1 MDEISSPRAQ
11 KLARQIQRDI
21 SDIFQ
26 RDPSYLVP
34 GVMVSVTVVRMSLD
48 LSFAKIYVSVFPFDR
63 HDEVLSKLKDG
74 AWSVRKAL
82 AAKMRNQIKSIP
94 EIAFYLDDSL
104 EYADSIET
112 ALRKL

>member
-1 MDEISSPRAQ
+1 MEDTISPRAQ

-26 RDPSYLVP
+26 HNPAYLVP
-34 GVMVSVTVVRMSLD
+34 GVMTSVTVVRLSPD

-63 HDEVLSKLKDG
+63 HKEVMAKLKDG
-74 AWSVRKAL
+74 AWNVRKAL

-112 ALRKL
+112 ALRNL

>member
-1 MDEISSPRAQ
+1 MEETISPRAQ

-21 SDIFQ
+21 GDIFQ
-26 RDPSYLVP
+26 RDRSYLVP
-34 GVMVSVTVVRMSLD
+34 GVMVSVTVVRVSPD

-63 HDEVLSKLKDG
+63 HKEVLSRLKEN

-112 ALRKL
+112 ALRNL

>member
-1 MDEISSPRAQ
+1 MDEIVSPRAQ

-21 SDIFQ
+21 GEILQ
-26 RDPSYLVP
+26 RDRSYSVP
-34 GVMVSVTVVRMSLD
+34 GVMVSVTVVRVSSD
-48 LSFAKIYVSVFPFDR
+48 LSFAKIYVSVFPFDC
-63 HDEVLSKLKDG
+63 HKEVLAKLKEN

-82 AAKMRNQIKSIP
+82 AAKMRHQIKSIP

>member
-1 MDEISSPRAQ
+1 MSAPTSLSQ
-11 KLARQIQRDI
+11 K
-21 SDIFQ
+21 
-26 RDPSYLVP
+26 
-34 GVMVSVTVVRMSLD
+34 
-48 LSFAKIYVSVFPFDR
+48 YVSVFPFDR
-63 HDEVLSKLKDG
+63 HKEVLAKLKEN

-82 AAKMRNQIKSIP
+82 AAKMRHQIKSIP